1 MHECTAPLLT
11 GPYFGNRQPR
21 RCCTSPQSS
30 LYPSEPRTPRR
41 AAVRRLCHEAI
52 LRILVV
58 LPVQPLLFAT
68 LNVPAVHSVTEANLM
83 NGLQLHVG

>member
-1 MHECTAPLLT
+1 MHECAAPLLT
-11 GPYFGNRQPR
+11 GPYFGNRQRR

-30 LYPSEPRTPRR
+30 LYPSESRTPRR
-41 AAVRRLCHEAI
+41 AAVRRLCHEVM

-58 LPVQPLLFAT
+58 LPVQPLLFAA
-68 LNVPAVHSVTEANLM
+68 LNVPAEHSVTEANFV